1 MIHISTIIGSDQ
13 RLSVAVIEDW
23 VARGWV
29 QAEGAEPGEWVFTEI
44 AASRLYLLW
53 DLQVDLALDDE
64 AVPVVLSLLD
74 QVYAL
79 RGTLRSVIGALD
91 DAPDDLK
98 HRIVAALKRSE

>member
-1 MIHISTIIGSDQ
+1 MIHISTIIDSDK

-29 QAEGAEPGEWVFTEI
+29 QVDGAAPDEWTFTEI

-53 DLQVDLALDDE
+53 DLHVDLALDDE

-98 HRIVAALKRSE
+98 QRIVAAIKRPE